1 MEVALIQ
8 VFLVNV
14 PSKLKHE
21 IPRHLYHSKANSN
34 QNRKSHFSLV
44 WVIDFSIISSC
55 LGKFKVFSFFS
66 FYLKKKTFCCS
77 ILLYSHALF
86 AGELGHLDFSMVQ
99 KSLPRLARIKS
110 RRFLFMWLENLTFLS
125 SYLLP
130 PHKKNLITR
139 KITLTE
145 LIHNILRVYWRNT
158 LA

>member
-66 FYLKKKTFCCS
+66 FYLKKKRFAAPYCFIHMFYS
-77 ILLYSHALF
+77 QESQGILISPWCKNPCRVQQELNQDDFYSC
-86 AGELGHLDFSMVQ
+86 DW
-99 KSLPRLARIKS
+99 KILPSFQVIY
-110 RRFLFMWLENLTFLS
+110 
-125 SYLLP
+125 YLP
-130 PHKKNLITR
+130 TR
-139 KITLTE
+139 KI
-145 LIHNILRVYWRNT
+145 
-158 LA
+158 